1 MIKVLTY
8 NGSFFNHTI
17 FVSSAALLSLP
28 SQTIALV
35 AIFAK
40 QAKNKRKTQLLGF
53 AQNKSKV
60 QFFAIWRRR
69 WDALLFGGKLAFGQ
83 TSKPTTHAHLLGCS
97 HGVGSANN
105 RSQKKTK
112 FFLITPAALWRRRWD
127 SNPRAGLN
135 RQLDFESSSLRPLR
149 YVSKTLLF

>member
-1 MIKVLTY
+1 MIKVLAC
-8 NGSFFNHTI
+8 NGSFFNHTV

-60 QFFAIWRRR
+60 VAASGDGGMRSCSAESSLSGRRASQPR
-69 WDALLFGGKLAFGQ
+69 TLA
-83 TSKPTTHAHLLGCS
+83 CS
-97 HGVGSANN
+97 VAATAWVRANN
-105 RSQKKTK
+105 RSQKNGV
-112 FFLITPAALWRRRWD
+112 FLITPAALWRRRWD

>member
-1 MIKVLTY
+1 MIKVLAC

-28 SQTIALV
+28 SQTIALI

-60 QFFAIWRRR
+60 QFFAVAETVGCALARRKAR
-69 WDALLFGGKLAFGQ
+69 FRADEQANHARSPARLQPRRGFGQ
-83 TSKPTTHAHLLGCS
+83 MT
-97 HGVGSANN
+97 
-105 RSQKKTK
+105 
-112 FFLITPAALWRRRWD
+112 I
-127 SNPRAGLN
+127 
-135 RQLDFESSSLRPLR
+135 
-149 YVSKTLLF
+149 